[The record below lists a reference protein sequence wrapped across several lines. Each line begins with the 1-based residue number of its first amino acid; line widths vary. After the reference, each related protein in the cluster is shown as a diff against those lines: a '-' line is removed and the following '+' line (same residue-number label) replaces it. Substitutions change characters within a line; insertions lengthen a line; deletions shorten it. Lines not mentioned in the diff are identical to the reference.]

1 MTFRR
6 KAIIWFIL
14 FCMVAGGILAFRSI
28 SKLEDPEL
36 KVMQSQIV
44 TVYPGASAHEV
55 EMQVT
60 NIIEE
65 ELNTLGDVEN
75 IRSKS
80 MPNISIVSVMLE
92 LTVPQDE
99 IEQRWDFLRRRM
111 NEVVAKLPAG
121 AQPPMVYDDFGD
133 VYGMFYAMT
142 GDGYSYKEMS
152 EMARFIRREMLA
164 VDGVARVE
172 IYGVQEPVTEIVFTP
187 SKMGELGV
195 YPFQVLA
202 ALSGENSMVY
212 PGALQTGN
220 KLLPISVNGKI
231 ASADDVANV
240 MIKGLDGSLFKLS
253 DIAEIN
259 EVYPD
264 PPRNTMHLNN
274 KKAIAISLSMESGE
288 NIVEVGRRVEKRLA
302 ELQKNIP
309 AGYEFE
315 KVFFQP
321 NLVNNAINGFMKNL
335 IASVLIVI
343 AVLMVSMGLRSGLI
357 IGTGLVL
364 TILATFPI
372 LLAAGGTLQRISLGA
387 FIVAMG
393 MLVDNA
399 VVVIDGILVDL
410 KKGVK
415 WKKAIIQPATRTAWP
430 LFGATFIAVAAFL
443 PVYLSQDAAG
453 TYARDLFV
461 VLCISLFISWAL
473 AMTQVPLFAEKL
485 LKRKKKKG
493 NEELYHSWGYRKF
506 RNMLGLLLHYKFVT
520 LIVAVLLLALAGL
533 NFNNIKKTFFP
544 DFNYNQAYIEYR
556 IPAGTGPQKVQD
568 DLHEITQYLLSLDEV
583 KQVVSSHGQTPTRY
597 CLVRP
602 MGEAADNYGE
612 LIVDFED
619 YETMTRMKP
628 VLSDYLHNN
637 YPDARSRIKKYN
649 LSIKA
654 SHAVEVEFTGPDP
667 AVLRDLSS

>member
-1 MTFRR
+1 
-6 KAIIWFIL
+6 
-14 FCMVAGGILAFRSI
+14 MVAGGILAFRSI

-372 LLAAGGTLQRISLGA
+372 LLERAEPCSA
-387 FIVAMG
+387 FH
-393 MLVDNA
+393 
-399 VVVIDGILVDL
+399 
-410 KKGVK
+410 
-415 WKKAIIQPATRTAWP
+415 W
-430 LFGATFIAVAAFL
+430 
-443 PVYLSQDAAG
+443 
-453 TYARDLFV
+453 
-461 VLCISLFISWAL
+461 
-473 AMTQVPLFAEKL
+473 
-485 LKRKKKKG
+485 
-493 NEELYHSWGYRKF
+493 
-506 RNMLGLLLHYKFVT
+506 GLLLWPWECWLT
-520 LIVAVLLLALAGL
+520 MPLW
-533 NFNNIKKTFFP
+533 
-544 DFNYNQAYIEYR
+544 
-556 IPAGTGPQKVQD
+556 
-568 DLHEITQYLLSLDEV
+568 
-583 KQVVSSHGQTPTRY
+583 SST
-597 CLVRP
+597 
-602 MGEAADNYGE
+602 
-612 LIVDFED
+612 
-619 YETMTRMKP
+619 
-628 VLSDYLHNN
+628 
-637 YPDARSRIKKYN
+637 
-649 LSIKA
+649 
-654 SHAVEVEFTGPDP
+654 EFW
-667 AVLRDLSS
+667 